1 MDLNATPFR
10 AFLKVAELGSFTRAA
25 EALHVSQPALSSGIK
40 ELERQ
45 LGFALFE
52 RNSRRV
58 QLTLEGRTLLVN
70 ARRVVLETDWM
81 QQRAKDIRTNDLRIG
96 VQYYS
101 ALVDERTALTD
112 IFVRT
117 HPAISMRVLTFD
129 PAGLYESVRSG
140 EADVA
145 LAIEPSDRT
154 ELSPIGLDGSTEFEV
169 EVVAHK
175 PLGILVPLG
184 DPLAEREDV
193 TAADLAGREIATI
206 NRFHGGAMGSAILR
220 QLLKM
225 GADVVRPPEGDVVS
239 VKRYAGLH
247 NILAVDVGWFSLP
260 DVANAAPMRSIRMQ
274 DADRFSDLVMIRH
287 RRRQRPAASLFWQ
300 FALER
305 AEAERTVP
313 PAPRPSIER

>member
-1 MDLNATPFR
+1 M
-10 AFLKVAELGSFTRAA
+10 
-25 EALHVSQPALSSGIK
+25 SQPALSSGIK

-70 ARRVVLETDWM
+70 ARRVVLETDWL

-101 ALVDERTALTD
+101 ALVDERTDLTD
-112 IFVRT
+112 LFSRA

-129 PAGLYESVRSG
+129 PHDLYESVRSG
-140 EADVA
+140 EADLA

-154 ELSPIGLDGSTEFEV
+154 ELSPIGRDGSTEFEV
-169 EVVAHK
+169 ATIARK
-175 PLGILVPLG
+175 PLSLLVPAG
-184 DPLAEREDV
+184 DPLAARASV
-193 TAADLAGREIATI
+193 SAADLAGREIATI

-220 QLLKM
+220 QLLGI
-225 GADVVRPPEGDVVS
+225 GASVVRPPEGDVVS
-239 VKRYAGLH
+239 VKRYASLN
-247 NILAVDVGWFSLP
+247 NILAIDVGWFSIP
-260 DVANAAPMRSIRMQ
+260 DATGAGAMRSVRLEG
-274 DADRFSDLVMIRH
+274 ADRFSDLVMIRH
-287 RRRQRPAASLFWQ
+287 RRGQRPAAALFWQ

-305 AEAERTVP
+305 A
-313 PAPRPSIER
+313 APD